1 MQWGWCK
8 NCAALVNGP
17 ATKGISEP
25 CDTHAASLNRTLRFT
40 LGVLLKQDMSI
51 PFRGA
56 VNLAECPGLPDIVK
70 NPIDL
75 GEIQAKQ
82 QRGEYK
88 SIEQFFSDID
98 LLHSNCV
105 LYCETRYPDL
115 VADASKLRVMAKLF
129 PVKLRTRI
137 GWLNVLSPNFENHIL
152 VNFKESSR
160 VHDVV
165 HGLRLKRVACG
176 DL

>member
-1 MQWGWCK
+1 
-8 NCAALVNGP
+8 
-17 ATKGISEP
+17 
-25 CDTHAASLNRTLRFT
+25 
-40 LGVLLKQDMSI
+40 
-51 PFRGA
+51 
-56 VNLAECPGLPDIVK
+56 VK

-115 VADASKLRVMAKLF
+115 VADASKLRVMAKIISR
-129 PVKLRTRI
+129 KTKDADRMAER
-137 GWLNVLSPNFENHIL
+137 L
-152 VNFKESSR
+152 VAKFRKPYT
-160 VHDVV
+160 
-165 HGLRLKRVACG
+165 C
-176 DL
+176 